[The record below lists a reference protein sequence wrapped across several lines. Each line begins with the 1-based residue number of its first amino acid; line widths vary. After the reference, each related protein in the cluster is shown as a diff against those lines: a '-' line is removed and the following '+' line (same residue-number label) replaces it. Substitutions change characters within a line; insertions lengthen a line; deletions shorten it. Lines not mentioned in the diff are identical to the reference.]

1 VAGCTGA
8 LARMSR
14 ASRRALPE
22 LVEEA
27 VVVALNHDG
36 DGVIRDSKTVFVA
49 GALEGER
56 VRFQRTAKHR
66 QHDEATLLEVLEAS
80 PSRVE
85 PRCAHFGLCGGC
97 ALQHLA
103 PSAQLASKQQ
113 ELAATLERIGKV
125 TPREWLAPIEGP
137 SWGYRRRARLG
148 AKYVAKRA
156 RVLVGFRERHKPYV
170 AALERC
176 EILASPVDALIT
188 PLAELLTGLEARQAI
203 PQIEVAV
210 GEAVTVLVFR
220 VLEDLSNADRA
231 ALLAF
236 EAAQGLRVYV
246 QRGGPA
252 TVQPLQGEPA
262 RLHYTLPAEGLRYE
276 FLPTDFVQINA
287 EVNRALVTHAVTQLQ
302 VESTDRVLDLFCGLG
317 NFTLPLARRA
327 REVLGLEGDAA
338 LVERARHNAALNG
351 VDNAHFKAANL
362 FDPAVFAT
370 VLGGSVDRVLLDPP
384 RAGALEILPQ
394 LAALAPQRMVYV
406 SCHPGTLAR
415 DLCLLCHEHGF
426 QLVAAGV
433 IDMFPHTHHVESI
446 AVLERSR

>member
-1 VAGCTGA
+1 
-8 LARMSR
+8 MSR
-14 ASRRALPE
+14 AARRALPE
-22 LVEEA
+22 LVEEGT
-27 VVVALNHDG
+27 VVALNHDG

-56 VRFQRTAKHR
+56 VRFQRTARHR
-66 QHDEATLLEVLEAS
+66 QHDEAQLLEVLDAS

-103 PSAQLASKQQ
+103 PSAQLASKQR
-113 ELAATLERIGKV
+113 ELAETLERIGKV

-137 SWGYRRRARLG
+137 TWGYRRRARLG
-148 AKYVAKRA
+148 AKYVAKRG
-156 RVLVGFRERHKPYV
+156 RVLVGFRERRKPYV

-188 PLAELLTGLEARQAI
+188 PLAELLTGLEARQSI

-210 GEAVTVLVFR
+210 GESVTVLVFR
-220 VLEDLSNADRA
+220 VLEELSSGDRA

-236 EAAQGLRVYV
+236 EAEHGLRVYV
-246 QRGGPA
+246 QRGGPD
-252 TVQPLQGEPA
+252 TVQPLQGEPV
-262 RLHYTLPAEGLRYE
+262 RLHYSLPAEGLRFE

-287 EVNRALVTHAVTQLQ
+287 EVNRALVAHAMTQLQ
-302 VESTDRVLDLFCGLG
+302 AGPQDRVLDLFCGLG

-327 REVLGLEGDAA
+327 REVVGVEGDAA
-338 LVERARHNAALNG
+338 LVERARHNATLNALQN
-351 VDNAHFKAANL
+351 VSFKAANL
-362 FDPAVFAT
+362 FDPAVLAA
-370 VLGGSVDRVLLDPP
+370 VMGGPFDRVLLDPP

-394 LAALAPQRMVYV
+394 LAALAPRRVVYV

-415 DLCLLCHEHGF
+415 DLGLLCHEHGF

-446 AVLERSR
+446 AVLERAR